1 MRLVELKCESFRSL
15 SKVDFRPQPGINVI
29 RGYNAQGKTTVLE
42 ALFFLATSRSH
53 RTTVEKDLVQ
63 EGKEGFHARA
73 LVQRHDRAVTVE
85 ASWWRNVKRFKVNG
99 VPQTRMSDILGKIG
113 VVMSSPEDVG
123 LVKGSGSQ
131 RRQFLDM
138 ALSQVLPR
146 YLNALQHY
154 RQVLKQRNQLLRNPH
169 AEAALL
175 DVWDEQLATHGAV
188 LIEERTK
195 YLDQLDKLARVG
207 YAQIAEE
214 ERLDLRYQPDVTS
227 PEMLAGVL
235 QQARNSD
242 LLRGTT
248 QRGPHR
254 DDFEF
259 IIAGRAARSFAS
271 QGQQRTAALA
281 VKLADVEL
289 IHQRTGDYPL
299 LLLDEILSEL
309 DEKRAGRLFTH
320 LHQGVQC
327 FLTTANMTNT
337 IPSGG
342 HTVAVYRISG
352 GRIEEE

>member
-15 SKVDFRPQPGINVI
+15 SRIDFRPQPGINVI

-73 LVQRHDRAVTVE
+73 LVQRHDRPVMLE
-85 ASWWRNVKRFKVNG
+85 ANWWQGVKRFKVNG
-99 VPQTRMSDILGKIG
+99 VPQTRMSDILGKIS
-113 VVMSSPEDVG
+113 VVMSSPEDVV

-146 YLNALQHY
+146 YLNALQQY
-154 RQVLKQRNQLLRNPH
+154 RQVLRQRNQLLRNPH

-195 YLDQLDKLARVG
+195 YVEQLDKLARVA
-207 YAQIAEE
+207 YAQIANE
-214 ERLDLRYQPDVTS
+214 ERLELKYHPDVS
-227 PEMLAGVL
+227 NPALLGAVL
-235 QQARNSD
+235 RQVRNSD
-242 LLRGTT
+242 LQRGTT

-254 DDFEF
+254 DDLEF
-259 IIAGRAARSFAS
+259 IVAGRPARSFAS
-271 QGQQRTAALA
+271 QGQQRTAALS

-289 IHQRTGDYPL
+289 IQARTGDFPL
-299 LLLDEILSEL
+299 LLLDEVLSEL

-320 LHQGVQC
+320 LQKGVQC
-327 FLTTANMTNT
+327 F
-337 IPSGG
+337 IQF
-342 HTVAVYRISG
+342 
-352 GRIEEE
+352 